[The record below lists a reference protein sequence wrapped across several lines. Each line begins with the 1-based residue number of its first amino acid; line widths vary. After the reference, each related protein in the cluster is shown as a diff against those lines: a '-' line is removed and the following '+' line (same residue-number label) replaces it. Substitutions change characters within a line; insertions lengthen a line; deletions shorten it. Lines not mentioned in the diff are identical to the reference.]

1 VPEGDTIHKIA
12 AYMAP
17 ELNGRRVDGVRLG
30 IGAETQFSGA
40 EIRSVE
46 ARGKH
51 LRIQLDNGKMLRSHL
66 GMYGSWHV
74 YAPETAWQKPS
85 HQASLILDAAGRSW
99 VCFNAREIEIVD
111 DPAVRRRL
119 LDTRLGPDLIADE
132 LDTNTIVTRAR
143 EFEDGDTLLV
153 DCLLDQRVA
162 AGIGNVYK
170 SEVMFLEGLPPDRRL
185 CDATDA
191 VVSACFSRAA
201 GLLRR
206 NLGGGKRVTR
216 FERDGAGRLWV
227 YGRKGLPCHVCSTP
241 IRYRRMGRS
250 HRSTFW
256 CPSCQSTGQ

>member
-1 VPEGDTIHKIA
+1 
-12 AYMAP
+12 
-17 ELNGRRVDGVRLG
+17 
-30 IGAETQFSGA
+30 
-40 EIRSVE
+40 VE

-74 YAPETAWQKPS
+74 YGPESAWQKPS

-99 VCFNAREIEIVD
+99 VCFNARDVEIVD

-119 LDTRLGPDLIADE
+119 LDTRLGPDLIADD
-132 LDTNTIVTRAR
+132 LNTDAIVIRAR
-143 EFEDGDTLLV
+143 EFDDGDTLLI
-153 DCLLDQRVA
+153 DSLLDQRVA

-170 SEVMFLEGLPPDRRL
+170 SEVMFMEQLSPDRLLR
-185 CDATDA
+185 DVPDA
-191 VVSACFSRAA
+191 VVGACFTRAA

-227 YGRKGLPCHVCSTP
+227 YGRKGLPCHVCSQP

-250 HRSTFW
+250 HRGTFW
-256 CPSCQSTGQ
+256 CPTCQTGTE